1 MWLYRFFCS
10 FLWWLQSSVCSATD
24 TRGQCIEK
32 NENVMRCETQWI
44 VLALARRSIVKW
56 GGRCG
61 ELLAVDRLT
70 PDGAICLN

>member
-1 MWLYRFFCS
+1 MLASAGHVVISIFCS
-10 FLWWLQSSVCSATD
+10 FLWWLQSSVCSATG

-56 GGRCG
+56 GGGVGNC
-61 ELLAVDRLT
+61 
-70 PDGAICLN
+70 